1 MNNNIIKIK
10 VEEFIEKYYN
20 EYLKEKYGD
29 DWMDIIINELR
40 DKENIII
47 EFIYE

>member
-20 EYLKEKYGD
+20 EYLEEKYGD

-40 DKENIII
+40 DKENIIV